1 MHSVVYILV
10 HHPPRTDKRNTKTNT
25 IMAFIIQRG
34 ATWYARWR
42 ENGKTITKTTSIPV
56 DGAHGQTAKAAKKQA
71 QMIADSMEAAAKGA
85 VSLEKAL
92 DAVRA
97 VAVAA
102 GHGKPVPTVRE
113 LLDAVPRNTSRSSEN
128 NRKRAHDTFLAFLGA
143 DADLRADKITAETC
157 TAYIVA
163 ELKRISRGTVVNNR
177 SFLSIAFKRGVAEGT
192 LERNPW
198 ELVSVAK
205 LAKTVKAAQAQ
216 VQRQPFTMA
225 EIQFLLSPAF
235 PAPWRDMVAVS
246 WYCYGLRLSDVCLM
260 KWSDIDRGKG
270 VITLTEQ
277 KTSKARQIPIC
288 GDLAARLD
296 VMQKSALP
304 GDEYL
309 FPNMAARYK
318 HAPGYIS
325 TQFTGLLRAVGI
337 ISADD
342 TGAGKGD
349 KHRISVKSFHSIR
362 HAVVSCLRSDARFTA
377 DVVRD
382 AVGHDSEQVERGYF
396 TATLAQRAA
405 VGDALA
411 DAVKSAS

>member
-1 MHSVVYILV
+1 
-10 HHPPRTDKRNTKTNT
+10 
-25 IMAFIIQRG
+25 MAYLKQRG
-34 ATWYARWR
+34 AVWCAVWR
-42 ENGKTITKTTSIPV
+42 ENGKKIVRTTAIPV
-56 DGAHGQTAKAAKKQA
+56 EGEHGQTAKAAKKQA
-71 QMIADSMEAAAKGA
+71 QMIADSMEAVAKGNA
-85 VSLEKAL
+85 SLEKAF
-92 DAVRA
+92 DALRA

-102 GHGKPVPTVRE
+102 GHSKPAVSVRE
-113 LLDAVPRNTSRSSEN
+113 LLDAMPRTSRASSEN

-143 DADLRADKITAETC
+143 DAGSRADKITAETC
-157 TAYIVA
+157 TGYVMA
-163 ELKRISRGTVVNNR
+163 ELKRISVATVTTYR
-177 SFLSIAFKRGVAEGT
+177 TYLSAAFKRGVAEGT

-205 LAKTVKAAQAQ
+205 LAKTVKSAQQ
-216 VQRQPFTMA
+216 PVKRQPFTMA

>member
-1 MHSVVYILV
+1 
-10 HHPPRTDKRNTKTNT
+10 
-25 IMAFIIQRG
+25 MAYLKQRG
-34 ATWYARWR
+34 AVWCAVWR
-42 ENGKTITKTTSIPV
+42 ENGKKIVRTTAIPV
-56 DGAHGQTAKAAKKQA
+56 EGEHGQTAKAAKKQA

-113 LLDAVPRNTSRSSEN
+113 LLDAVPRDSSASSER
-128 NRKRAHDTFLAFLGA
+128 NRKRAHEKLIAFLGA
-143 DADLRADKITAETC
+143 DADRRADKITAETC
-157 TAYIVA
+157 SAFIVA
-163 ELKRISRGTVVNNR
+163 ELKRVTQGTIEIYR
-177 SFLSIAFKRGVAEGT
+177 TYLSIAFKRGVQQGALT
-192 LERNPW
+192 VNPW

-205 LAKTVKAAQAQ
+205 IAKSMNAVYEPVK
-216 VQRQPFTMA
+216 RQPFTMA

-296 VMQKSALP
+296 AMQKSALP